1 MKMQVERIIADVETL
16 GPGKR
21 ICIWVNGCKR
31 KCIGCVS
38 PELQTF
44 KPGNECDIIAVIA
57 KFDLN
62 ETTGITISGGEP
74 FEQTVALAELVRILK
89 GKGVAD
95 ILVYT
100 GYTIE
105 QLQTRSVDTD
115 ATRYVLDNIGVLID
129 GPYIQEQN
137 HNIGNLKGSDN
148 QRIIFINEKLRQKYD
163 AYASDNRKMQ
173 EFFMFPHFV
182 GVGIPTKEY
191 IENF

>member
-44 KPGNECDIIAVIA
+44 KQENECDIISVIA

-62 ETTGITISGGEP
+62 ETSGITISGGEP
-74 FEQTVALAELVRILK
+74 FEQTVALAELIRFLK
-89 GKGVAD
+89 SKGVAD

-100 GYTIE
+100 GYRIE
-105 QLQTRSVDTD
+105 QLRTRTD
-115 ATRYVLDNIGVLID
+115 EIAATQYVLDNIGVLID

-148 QRIIFINEKLRQKYD
+148 QRIIFINKKLQQKYE
-163 AYASDNRKMQ
+163 AYASDARKMQ

-182 GVGIPTKEY
+182 GVGIPPKEY
-191 IENF
+191 IEKF